1 MERASRFALGLLT
14 LLLAISAAPLRS
26 GAQVCDRL
34 APIFLGATPRNQ
46 FFPAELVGAV
56 GVPMEFEVNAI
67 DPDGEA
73 ITSLTA
79 SFINLPAGHDATFTP
94 SVDNRTGIVRWTP
107 QPGQAGNYTIG
118 FLVSNARAGSGSVQ
132 VEVVDS
138 GGDPFIGGQSAVFY
152 NNGLLVS
159 FPITAGD
166 PDGEPIVSLTADVS
180 DFPAENQP
188 TVTVSADYRS
198 AVVTWLPTLGAADYD
213 LVLTATS
220 STTVTKTIPFL
231 RMTDTFG
238 PTLYSPQCAVVEA
251 GTTLLLPVAVDP
263 IDGPVGVLTADLSG
277 LPAGASA
284 SFTPSPDNRSG
295 VVTWNTL
302 PGDVSTTPYTIT
314 VHAGYNVPT
323 LSRTTPIYVD
333 NDAVNQLPIADTGL
347 SGRGAPLSVPLCFDG
362 TNSWD
367 PDGVIVSHLWDFGD
381 GTQGVGATPCHTYT
395 AVGFYTVLLT
405 VSDGAA
411 TDTSATY
418 ARVIEPYGFFHE
430 SGTFKVIR
438 LGSNKPTWCTNLEP
452 FDNLFTVEDIDLST
466 VRFKRFGGTTE
477 IPAIV
482 GKGATVGDYDKDGIP
497 DISICFSKDDLR
509 ILFADVNGTQRI
521 NCEMTGYLISA
532 GVNFRATNSVDVSSG
547 GGGPLVSAMRPN
559 PLNPSG
565 TVTLSLERGGAVDVS
580 VYDIQ
585 GRLVRRLW
593 SERAATRGTH
603 EIEFDGRD
611 GRGAPLASGVYLVR
625 VEAEGVTQSGRFTI
639 LR

>member
-1 MERASRFALGLLT
+1 MKRTAGFTVPLLV
-14 LLLAISAAPLRS
+14 LVLSISAAPLPS

-34 APIFLGATPRNQ
+34 APFLLGATPRNQ
-46 FFPAELVGAV
+46 FLPAELVGAV

-67 DPDGEA
+67 DPDGEP
-73 ITSLTA
+73 ITSFTA

-94 SVDNRTGIVRWTP
+94 AADNRSGIVRWTP
-107 QPGQAGNYTIG
+107 QPGQAGTYIIG
-118 FLVSNARAGSGSVQ
+118 FLVSNARASSGYVQ
-132 VEVVDS
+132 VQVVDTA
-138 GGDPFIGGQSAVFY
+138 GDPFIGGQTAVFY

-180 DFPAENQP
+180 DFPVGNQP
-188 TVTVSADYRS
+188 TVTVSPDNRS

-220 STTVTKTIPFL
+220 SATVTKTIPFL
-231 RMTDTFG
+231 RMTDTLG
-238 PTLYSPQCAVVEA
+238 PTLYSPECAVVQA
-251 GTTLLLPVAVDP
+251 GSTLSLPVAVDP
-263 IDGPVGVLTADLSG
+263 IDGPIGVLTADFSG

-284 SFTPSPDNRSG
+284 SFTPAPDNRSG
-295 VVTWNTL
+295 IVTWNTL

-323 LSRTTPIYVD
+323 LSRATSVYVD
-333 NDAVNQLPIADTGL
+333 NDAVNQLPIADTTPY
-347 SGRGAPLSVPLCFDG
+347 GRGASLGTPLCFDG

-367 PDGVIVSHLWDFGD
+367 PDGVIVSYLWDFGD
-381 GTQGVGATPCHTYT
+381 GTQGVGDRPCHTYA

-418 ARVIEPYGFFHE
+418 ARVSEPFGYFHE

-452 FDNLFTVEDIDLST
+452 FDDLFTVEDIDLST

-509 ILFADVNGTQRI
+509 VLFADVNGTQRI
-521 NCEMTGYLISA
+521 NVEMTGYLISA
-532 GVNFRATNSVDVSSG
+532 GVNFRATGSVDVSSG

-565 TVTLSLERGGAVDVS
+565 TLTLSLERGGPVDVS
-580 VYDIQ
+580 VFDLQ

-593 SERAATRGTH
+593 SERAAARGTH

-611 GRGAPLASGVYLVR
+611 GRGLPLASGVYLVR
-625 VEAEGVTQSGRFTI
+625 VEADGVTRSGRFTI